1 MILIFGGAYQ
11 GKSDFAK
18 KTFGLSGSDISF
30 CHEIKTAGADGDSSR
45 PDENFGIDFS
55 VRAIHGLENAFL
67 SMVRAGVEPRDFL
80 AAHVDE
86 LHDKILMINDISQGI
101 VPVDPTLRTWREAV
115 GRASLWLASE
125 SDEVYRV
132 FCGIGEK
139 LR

>member
-55 VRAIHGLENAFL
+55 VVYGACQLLYHPGAGCSLPFHHRIVKAAIRTG
-67 SMVRAGVEPRDFL
+67 MAGP
-80 AAHVDE
+80 AAMLNH
-86 LHDKILMINDISQGI
+86 
-101 VPVDPTLRTWREAV
+101 LRE
-115 GRASLWLASE
+115 
-125 SDEVYRV
+125 
-132 FCGIGEK
+132 
-139 LR
+139 